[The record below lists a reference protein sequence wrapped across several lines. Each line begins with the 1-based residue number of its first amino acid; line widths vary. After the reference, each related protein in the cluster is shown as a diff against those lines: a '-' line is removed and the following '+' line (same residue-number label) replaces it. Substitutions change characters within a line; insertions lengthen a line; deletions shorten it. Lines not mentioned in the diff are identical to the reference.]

1 MSVDP
6 FGGRKLRTRQ
16 TIGGE
21 REPEGGDQ
29 ELLRDLKLKRNL
41 EKFKGYKPG
50 QENVMFVDTCEK
62 VNDKIKHQTRVVV
75 VTTEA
80 IYNVEPGS
88 FKVKRCAHPTHGSVA
103 SQGLVVTGEAA
114 DRSALG
120 RRNFRVLPRRRLPV
134 HAHPLRVQ
142 VSHAPR
148 KHRICARPP
157 HEAVGFV
164 AATIYSSR
172 HASLKWPC
180 VSSKLLSYHFV
191 LTWMIEKEVACS
203 YRYQGSGEE
212 SGGVRKIDRVPC
224 NCCGLRAVAGVRRD
238 LKMSVANGFC
248 YKMSKVK
255 FSIVFVA
262 TDVGTLSR
270 WARLMSHRLMPH
282 RLFCRHIRQNLQVE
296 RVTILAPTRSR
307 CRCSATWANRLRVSK
322 DEPYSGPCTALN
334 SAIFRHIQPYE

>member
-1 MSVDP
+1 MQLGSDDEQHTVSVDP

-134 HAHPLRVQ
+134 HAHSLRVQ
-142 VSHAPR
+142 VRRALKTQNMRTPCSPGCGVCRSDYLFVAPR
-148 KHRICARPP
+148 KSEMAMCQ
-157 HEAVGFV
+157 
-164 AATIYSSR
+164 
-172 HASLKWPC
+172 LK
-180 VSSKLLSYHFV
+180 
-191 LTWMIEKEVACS
+191 
-203 YRYQGSGEE
+203 
-212 SGGVRKIDRVPC
+212 
-224 NCCGLRAVAGVRRD
+224 
-238 LKMSVANGFC
+238 
-248 YKMSKVK
+248 
-255 FSIVFVA
+255 
-262 TDVGTLSR
+262 
-270 WARLMSHRLMPH
+270 
-282 RLFCRHIRQNLQVE
+282 
-296 RVTILAPTRSR
+296 
-307 CRCSATWANRLRVSK
+307 
-322 DEPYSGPCTALN
+322 TALLPLC
-334 SAIFRHIQPYE
+334 SDLDDRERSCLLVQVSRIR